1 MLDSCST
8 IMRLRAD
15 LDALGVHHGR
25 INGGNGWLQDVKDME
40 VKELNGG
47 YGSIETGFAIKGFS
61 WGIAKNHGGSGDIET
76 SCVLTGFSMCAT

>member
-1 MLDSCST
+1 MLDSRST

-15 LDALGVHHGR
+15 ALGVPHGR

-40 VKELNGG
+40 VKDLNGG

-61 WGIAKNHGGSGDIET
+61 
-76 SCVLTGFSMCAT
+76 